1 MRDAQYWI
9 DRYELVE
16 HPEGGYFHETHRSVE
31 KIPSGALPSRYGG
44 ERRMST
50 AIYYLVKGE
59 RPALL
64 HRLKSEE
71 IWHFYAGSPV
81 TVYIINGK
89 GALSHVT
96 LGPGDEHDHV
106 HQAIIPAGS
115 WFGAIVE
122 DRAGYALAGCTVAPG
137 FEYEDFEL
145 ADRELLSAQ
154 YPRHRE
160 IIERLTR

>member
-1 MRDAQYWI
+1 CDESIAAPGFRYAACCRMYTDGRLPQWLPTLLHRYHSGPSFPVRSTTLEMFMRDAQYWI

-81 TVYIINGK
+81 TVYI
-89 GALSHVT
+89 
-96 LGPGDEHDHV
+96 
-106 HQAIIPAGS
+106 
-115 WFGAIVE
+115 
-122 DRAGYALAGCTVAPG
+122 
-137 FEYEDFEL
+137 
-145 ADRELLSAQ
+145 
-154 YPRHRE
+154 
-160 IIERLTR
+160 